1 MPGKPSIVPQPGD
14 ILAVRSPGTAAR
26 LIRFGAAMRELVSGS
41 AEPNL
46 DNHIAVVHHT
56 DKAGTL
62 WCLEGRPSG
71 VGWRDSS
78 DYLRSPWTVSNVGQ
92 PKTAAQRK
100 TVCDGAEA
108 MIGTEYD
115 WVGIAA
121 DAASA
126 LDLGALF
133 HPRFGQVPGHV
144 VCSSLAAWLYGKAG
158 LDKPAGGDREC
169 SPGDW
174 LAFIIGHKFEGLP
187 Q

>member
-1 MPGKPSIVPQPGD
+1 MKPSIVPQPGD
-14 ILAVRSPGTAAR
+14 ILAVRSPGTAGR
-26 LIRFGAAMRELVSGS
+26 LIRFGAAMRELVTNS

-62 WCLEGRPSG
+62 WCLEGRPGG

-78 DYLRSPWTVSNVGQ
+78 DYLKSPWTVSNVGQ

-158 LDKPAGGDREC
+158 LDKPAGDREV
-169 SPGDW
+169 SPADW
-174 LAFIIGHKFEGLP
+174 TGWIIQHGY
-187 Q
+187 QRQAA